1 MQTTPLCPKYKME
14 IQKVFSNIEDP
25 EENLYSVLMTEDE
38 VALYSEMIEE
48 LQMYSEEEE
57 DRGKNLRRAGNAA
70 LAGTVA
76 AGTYG
81 AYQGIKGHDMINKAN
96 LTILKHN
103 ARNMAASS
111 PFFKGTRTTSQEAFK
126 RHKAMVEKKVAP
138 IAKKSKIATGVAA
151 AGLATGLGLKI
162 AANRKKNKDN

>member
-1 MQTTPLCPKYKME
+1 MK
-14 IQKVFSNIEDP
+14 IFSSYDDYGYED
-25 EENLYSVLMTEDE
+25 ERLYSVLMSEDE
-38 VALYSEMIEE
+38 VALYSEMIET
-48 LQMYSEEEE
+48 LYSEEE

-81 AYQGIKGHDMINKAN
+81 AYQGMKGQGMIDKAN

-103 ARNMAASS
+103 TRNMAANT
-111 PFFKGTRTTSQEAFK
+111 PVFGGTRTTSPEAFK

-138 IAKKSKIATGVAA
+138 IAKKSKIASGVAA

-162 AANRKKNKDN
+162 AANKKKNKNNK

>member
-1 MQTTPLCPKYKME
+1 ME
-14 IQKVFSNIEDP
+14 IMKIFSSYDDYGYED
-25 EENLYSVLMTEDE
+25 ERLYSVLMSEDE
-38 VALYSEMIEE
+38 VALYSEMIET
-48 LQMYSEEEE
+48 LYSEEEE

-81 AYQGIKGHDMINKAN
+81 AYQGMKGQGMIDKAN

-103 ARNMAASS
+103 TRNMAANT
-111 PFFKGTRTTSQEAFK
+111 PFFGGTRTTSPEAFK

-138 IAKKSKIATGVAA
+138 LAKKSKIASGVAA

-162 AANRKKNKDN
+162 AANKKKNKDNK

>member
-1 MQTTPLCPKYKME
+1 ME
-14 IQKVFSNIEDP
+14 IMKIFSSYDDYGYED
-25 EENLYSVLMTEDE
+25 ERLYSVLMSEDE
-38 VALYSEMIEE
+38 VALYSEMIET
-48 LQMYSEEEE
+48 LYSEEE

-81 AYQGIKGHDMINKAN
+81 AYQGMKGQGMIDKAN
-96 LTILKHN
+96 ATIARHN
-103 ARNMAASS
+103 TQNILNST
-111 PFFKGTRTTSQEAFK
+111 PFFKVGKTTSKEAFE

-138 IAKKSKIATGVAA
+138 MAKKSKIASGVAA

-162 AANRKKNKDN
+162 AANKKKKQG

>member
-1 MQTTPLCPKYKME
+1 ME
-14 IQKVFSNIEDP
+14 IQKIFSNVEDP
-25 EENLYSVLMTEDE
+25 EENLYSVLMSEDE
-38 VALYSEMIEE
+38 VALYSEMIET
-48 LQMYSEEEE
+48 LYSEEE

-81 AYQGIKGHDMINKAN
+81 AYQGMKGQGMIDKAN

-103 ARNMAASS
+103 TRNMAANTPVFSR
-111 PFFKGTRTTSQEAFK
+111 GTRTTSKEAFE

-138 IAKKSKIATGVAA
+138 IAKKSKIAAGVAA

-162 AANRKKNKDN
+162 AANKKEKQK

>member
-1 MQTTPLCPKYKME
+1 ME
-14 IQKVFSNIEDP
+14 IMKIFSSYDDYGYED
-25 EENLYSVLMTEDE
+25 ERLYSVLMSEDE
-38 VALYSEMIEE
+38 VALYSEMIET
-48 LQMYSEEEE
+48 LYSEEEE

-81 AYQGIKGHDMINKAN
+81 TYQAMKGQDIIDKAN
-96 LTILKHN
+96 ITISKHN
-103 ARNMAASS
+103 TRNMLNAS
-111 PFFKGTRTTSQEAFK
+111 PYFKNTGKTISKEAFK

-138 IAKKSKIATGVAA
+138 MAKKSKIASGVAA

-162 AANRKKNKDN
+162 AANRKKNKDNK